1 MASMPGIVIQ
11 IGAQTKDAID
21 GINKV
26 NSALGDSLGG
36 FGKFKAGVDKAFVP
50 AAAALAGLGVL
61 AVDFAKAAA
70 EDAKSADLLANS
82 LRNTTGATDAQV
94 ASLED
99 WITAQGAALGVAD
112 DQLRPAI
119 QSLAAASGSLEQ
131 AQRDAAVAMNI
142 AAQAGVPVEVA
153 AKAITKAYDGS
164 YGSLKKLVPGI
175 NDAALASK
183 DFGAIMADAESKV
196 SGAAQVVA
204 DSAEGGFARFNLAI
218 GEAKE
223 GIGAALLPAV
233 EAMLPKI
240 IEFAQWAQ
248 ANSDVLLKVGAAVG
262 IVAGGIVVL
271 KGVLEAVAVAQ
282 AALNLVMSLNP
293 IGLVVIAIAAL
304 VAALVYLYN
313 NNETVRKAIDAAWA
327 NIQTAIKTVVDWF
340 ESTAWPAI
348 QKVLGYLQTAFNA
361 YLTVVKTVWAGIQTA
376 ANLAATWFNDVLV
389 PAFNAVFALLRGD
402 WSGFIRYIEQLW
414 NGLQDFFTGKDGIIT
429 RFTNIGTAIVNG
441 IRTGISNAWGA
452 FTGWMRGLFDQF
464 IDSVLGIFGIA
475 SPSKVFT
482 EIGQDIVAGYAKG
495 LSGMSNVNAAVLTG
509 ANSLVNGMPTGPT
522 TSSAYPTVAGTGSM
536 PSDEQ
541 LARALWSLLNR
552 SDLRNGRTVAIA

>member
-21 GINKV
+21 GINRV
-26 NSALGDSLGG
+26 NGALGDSLGG
-36 FGKFKAGVDKAFVP
+36 FDKFKSGVDKAFVP

-70 EDAKSADLLANS
+70 EDAKGADLLANS

-99 WITAQGAALGVAD
+99 WITAQGQALGVAD

-131 AQRDAAVAMNI
+131 AQRDAAIAMDI
-142 AAQAGVPVEVA
+142 AAQAGVPVETA

-164 YGSLKKLVPGI
+164 YGALKKLVPGI
-175 NDAALASK
+175 DDAALASK
-183 DFGAIMADAESKV
+183 DFGAIMADAQGKV
-196 SGAAQVVA
+196 AGAAQVVA

-233 EAMLPKI
+233 EAILPKI

-248 ANSDVLLKVGAAVG
+248 ENSDVLLKVGAAVAA
-262 IVAGGIVVL
+262 VAGTIVVL

-304 VAALVYLYN
+304 VGALVFLYN
-313 NNETVRKAIDAAWA
+313 NNETVRKAIDAAWQG
-327 NIQTAIKTVVDWF
+327 IQTAIETVVQWF
-340 ESTAWPAI
+340 QNTAWPAM
-348 QKVLGYLQTAFNA
+348 KTVLGYLQTAFNA
-361 YLTVVKTVWAGIQTA
+361 YLTVVKTVWTGIQA
-376 ANLAATWFNDVLV
+376 AAQLVATWFNEVLV
-389 PAFNAVFALLRGD
+389 PAFSAIFALLRGD
-402 WSGFIRYIEQLW
+402 WSGFIGYVKDLW
-414 NGLQDFFTGKDGIIT
+414 NGLISFLGGIVG
-429 RFTNIGTAIVNG
+429 RFEEIGGAIVEG
-441 IRTGISNAWGA
+441 LKRGISNAWSA
-452 FTGWMRGLFDQF
+452 FTSWMRGLFDQF
-464 IDSVLGIFGIA
+464 IGSVLSIFGIN
-475 SPSKVFT
+475 SPSRVFM
-482 EIGQDIVAGYAKG
+482 EIGQQIVAGYSKG
-495 LSGMSNVNAAVLTG
+495 LSGMAGVNTAVLTG
-509 ANSLVNGMPTGPT
+509 ANSLVAGMPTAAPAT
-522 TSSAYPTVAGTGSM
+522 TYATAGMSGGT

-541 LARALWSLLNR
+541 LARALWALLSR
-552 SDLRNGRTVAIA
+552 SDLRNGRSVAVV